1 MRGEN
6 RLRPADLGSLS
17 ICAIGLIFIVS
28 TLFCSFQRY
37 VSNIAEKRK
46 ERTMKSK
53 IIRALATAASD
64 FIFVLQAVYIELL
77 AARLA

>member
-17 ICAIGLIFIVS
+17 ICAIVLIFIVS

-37 VSNIAEKRK
+37 VSNIVEKRK